1 MRQAALR
8 RAVAAPRACAL
19 RRSLHATRASSMYF
33 KRMEMEIWCAVAT
46 PLHPETPDF
55 PLTVTV
61 PQVRQVAVRLR
72 VRHRRV
78 RREVEDH

>member
-1 MRQAALR
+1 MMRQAALR

-46 PLHPETPDF
+46 PLHPEPPDF
-55 PLTVTV
+55 PLTATA
-61 PQVRQVAVRLR
+61 QVRQVAVRLR
-72 VRHRRV
+72 VRYRRV